1 MQFYRCSKLG
11 IIVCA
16 LALLVAADPAA
27 ALDAGAVEPN
37 TTAKPQIKEPADT
50 GDVAVT
56 VNGVDLAESQLEELL
71 KVEFDRMAGNAGNMP
86 PAIIQQMKKQMQD
99 RILDRMIVEHLLDE
113 QLRAANI
120 VITEQDVITHLRQSG
135 ARQQPPLSLEDIQ
148 ALVEAQGQS
157 FEEMKKQL
165 RDSKEMKYQKL
176 LEAQFAGK
184 VDVNEADARKYYSEN
199 RVRFERPEQVRA
211 SHILISPDP
220 NAEPNEAKAAA
231 GAKAEDLLRQIK
243 QGGADFATLAKTNSS
258 CSSSARGGDL
268 GFFGRGEMVPAFEK
282 AAFELKEGQVSDIV
296 ETQFG
301 YHIIRVTGHREPE
314 VIGFD
319 QAKDNIINR
328 LTQQKQ
334 RELVEQYIES
344 LKAKA
349 SIVYPPGKEPAPPR
363 PSVGRPPV
371 SPPPASRPPA
381 PLPPASRPPAPPP
394 PPADR

>member
-1 MQFYRCSKLG
+1 MTLCDYSKYG
-11 IIVCA
+11 IIICA
-16 LALLVAADPAA
+16 LVLLVAADPAA
-27 ALDAGAVEPN
+27 ALDAGAAEPN
-37 TTAKPQIKEPADT
+37 TPAKPQIKEPADT

-71 KVEFDRMAGNAGNMP
+71 KPELDRMAGNAASMP
-86 PAIIQQMKKQMQD
+86 PAIIQQMKRQLRD

-135 ARQQPPLSLEDIQ
+135 ARQQPPLSLEDIK
-148 ALVEAQGQS
+148 ALMEAQGQS
-157 FEEMKKQL
+157 FDEVKRQIQN
-165 RDSKEMKYQKL
+165 SKGMKYQKL
-176 LEAQFAGK
+176 LDTQFAGK
-184 VDVNEADARKYYSEN
+184 VIVTEEDARKYYSEN

-211 SHILISPDP
+211 SHILVSPDP

-243 QGGADFATLAKTNSS
+243 QGGADFATLAKTSSS
-258 CSSSARGGDL
+258 CPSSARGGDL
-268 GFFGRGEMVPAFEK
+268 GFFGRGKMVPAFEK

-314 VIGFD
+314 VIEFD
-319 QAKDNIINR
+319 QAKDDIMSG

-334 RELVEQYIES
+334 RELAEQYIES

-349 SIVYPPGKEPAPPR
+349 SIVYPPGKEPAPAR
-363 PSVGRPPV
+363 PSIGRPP
-371 SPPPASRPPA
+371 A
-381 PLPPASRPPAPPP
+381 LTPPASRPPAPPP
-394 PPADR
+394 PPAEP